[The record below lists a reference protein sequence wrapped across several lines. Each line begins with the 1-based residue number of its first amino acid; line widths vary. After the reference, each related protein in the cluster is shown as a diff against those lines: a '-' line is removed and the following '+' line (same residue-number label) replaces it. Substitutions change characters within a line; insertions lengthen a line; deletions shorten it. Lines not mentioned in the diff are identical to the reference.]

1 MNIELITNLRS
12 SWLLNKFSFLALW
25 EMCRKQYGEYAYWYK
40 GVKEYCQKVVSLL
53 PFHWFLFFS
62 WRSWKAQWCLF
73 WQSCN
78 QRSDWVQ
85 HTFLLVVACRI
96 IEERMM
102 KLDLWFRMFLYTA
115 IVPWCINHN
124 SYFKTAT
131 FFIISRLVL
140 SLTGVTKEKFLLAAS
155 IYFPGK
161 RW

>member
-1 MNIELITNLRS
+1 M
-12 SWLLNKFSFLALW
+12 
-25 EMCRKQYGEYAYWYK
+25 
-40 GVKEYCQKVVSLL
+40 VSLL

-96 IEERMM
+96 IQERMM
-102 KLDLWFRMFLYTA
+102 KLDLWFRIFLYTA
-115 IVPWCINHN
+115 RVTWCINHN

-131 FFIISRLVL
+131 FFIISRLVH
-140 SLTGVTKEKFLLAAS
+140 SPTGVTKEKFQHKYIFQEKGDKNKEKKYHLREMTW
-155 IYFPGK
+155 F
-161 RW
+161 